1 MQEMLRYRNV
11 GFSAWWAGERPDLFV
26 EHLHVDDNFLRLAQL
41 ISFYPNK
48 VDYVY
53 HQTLFHAL
61 TLPIPRVLWPGKP
74 TGPGF
79 DLPSLLGLEG
89 VSLSCSIVG
98 ELWVSFG
105 LIAVAMGGWIL
116 GRIGGMWNKI
126 LLLPTGTS
134 RALMYGL
141 GLMALFAGLRSVQ
154 AMVQMSYIVVAW
166 IAITA
171 LLPKSGLR
179 RPAASGQF

>member
-1 MQEMLRYRNV
+1 
-11 GFSAWWAGERPDLFV
+11 
-26 EHLHVDDNFLRLAQL
+26 
-41 ISFYPNK
+41 
-48 VDYVY
+48 
-53 HQTLFHAL
+53 
-61 TLPIPRVLWPGKP
+61 VLWPGKP